1 MDMSSRR
8 AANAIMRGISRLRG
22 IAVSRRRAG
31 AVRGKVVP
39 KKMKHSV
46 EFVEWRRAPA
56 VQTASWFGSVSW
68 SGVMLFAYIIAWFTI
83 VSNFIF

>member
-1 MDMSSRR
+1 MSSRR
-8 AANAIMRGISRLRG
+8 AANAILRGISRLRG
-22 IAVSRRRAG
+22 IAVSGRRAD
-31 AVRGKVVP
+31 AVRSKAVP

-68 SGVMLFAYIIAWFTI
+68 SGVMLFAYIIVWFAI
-83 VSNFIF
+83 VSSFIF